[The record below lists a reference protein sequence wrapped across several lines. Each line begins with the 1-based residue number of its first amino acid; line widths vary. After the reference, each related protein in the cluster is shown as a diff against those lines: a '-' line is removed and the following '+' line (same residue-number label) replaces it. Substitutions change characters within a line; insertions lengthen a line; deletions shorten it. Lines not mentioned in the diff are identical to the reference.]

1 MPIKEERTV
10 AADFGERYGRSATE
24 ATRELDRSVI
34 GGDFGANGYTTLAQ
48 ADMLA
53 DRLALSDGDRLLDV
67 GSGRGWPGLYLAGR
81 TGCSVVLT
89 DLPREAMAAARER
102 ARREGLADRAR
113 LVAASA
119 RCLPFRHQA
128 FDAIVHTDVLC

>member
-24 ATRELDRSVI
+24 ATRELERSVI

-81 TGCSVVLT
+81 TGCAVVLT

-113 LVAASA
+113 LVVASA
-119 RCLPFRHQA
+119 RRLPFRHQA